1 MLGGG
6 WFFVQIHTDEG
17 ITGLGEASQ
26 GGNSL
31 VQTYLEQRLRN
42 KLIGR
47 DPTQIETISN
57 ELLAQAQ
64 RRAPATAVSAVEQAL
79 WDIYGQKL
87 GLPIWALLGER
98 YRGRINLYA
107 NINRATFD
115 RSPSGFADSA
125 SHAVTDGFTAVKCA
139 PFDGV
144 SCRFPDKAS
153 NMKNIKLGI
162 QRVAAIRDAVG
173 PDIKLMVDCH
183 SRFDVSMAIKVA
195 KELEPLNLSWLEEPL
210 PRTDLDGLRFVRE
223 HIGMPVAGGE
233 SLIGRS
239 GFWDIINRRLL
250 DVIMPDVKHTGGIL
264 ELRKIAATAE
274 VCGLSISPHNPS
286 GPVSTLASVHVSA
299 VLPNFMALEY
309 PWGEAPWRRELVAPE
324 EIVQDGAITVPDRP
338 GLGFALNEDVVCYRL
353 AADK

>member
-1 MLGGG
+1 
-6 WFFVQIHTDEG
+6 VQIHTDEE
-17 ITGLGEASQ
+17 ITGLGDASQ
-26 GGNSL
+26 GDNSL
-31 VQTYLEQRLRN
+31 VQTYLEQRLRSQ
-42 KLIGR
+42 LVGR
-47 DPTQIETISN
+47 DPTQIEPISN
-57 ELLAQAQ
+57 ELLAEAQ
-64 RRAPATAVSAVEQAL
+64 GRAPATAVSAVEQAL
-79 WDIYGQKL
+79 WDIYGQKS
-87 GLPIWALLGER
+87 GLPIWALLGGR
-98 YRGRINLYA
+98 YRDHINLYA

-125 SHAVTDGFTAVKCA
+125 SQAVADGFPAVKCA

-144 SCRFPDKAS
+144 SCRLPDKAS
-153 NMKNIKLGI
+153 NLKNIKLGI
-162 QRVAAIRDAVG
+162 QRVAAIREAIG
-173 PDIKLMVDCH
+173 PDIRLMVDCH
-183 SRFDVSMAIKVA
+183 SRFDVPTAIGVA
-195 KELEPLNLSWLEEPL
+195 KEMAPLNLSWLEEPL

-239 GFWDIINRRLL
+239 GFWDIIKRRRL

-299 VLPNFMALEY
+299 VIPNFMALEY
-309 PWGEAPWRRELVAPE
+309 PWGEAPWRRELLVPE
-324 EIVQDGAITVPDRP
+324 EIVQDGTITVPDRP
-338 GLGFALNEDVVCYRL
+338 GLGFALNEDVVRHHL